1 MNSQLSLASL
11 FAVVVCVVSL
21 PAIIQIEGRE
31 ERGRHGAFGHSWL
44 LKCLHACVARRE
56 EGGRERHFAR
66 GNCGSKAERKQV
78 GMGADDEAWQASPFA
93 WRERG
98 TPILASSICCKTLII
113 QHL

>member
-56 EGGRERHFAR
+56 EGGRDTLPAATADQKQNVNRWAWAPMMKPGMAGEPLCLEREK
-66 GNCGSKAERKQV
+66 C
-78 GMGADDEAWQASPFA
+78 ADSGEFN
-93 WRERG
+93 
-98 TPILASSICCKTLII
+98 LL
-113 QHL
+113 